1 MDISVLKHGG
11 VQAIKLRGDLK
22 IGPPVDAVRQTIEE
36 ILGGGDSC
44 LVIDLEEVP
53 MIDSSGIGVLV
64 RSLTSAKARG
74 GDLRLVNPSR
84 LAIQTLKI
92 VGLLKLFQVFHDEQ
106 EALASF
112 Q

>member
-1 MDISVLKHGG
+1 MDISVLKQGS
-11 VQAIKLRGDLK
+11 VQVIKLRGDLK
-22 IGPPVDAVRQTIEE
+22 IGAAVDALRQAIDD
-36 ILGGGDSC
+36 ILGAGDTRI
-44 LVIDLEEVP
+44 VIDLQDVP
-53 MIDSSGIGVLV
+53 MIDSSGIGMLV
-64 RSLTSAKARG
+64 RSLTSAKSRG

-92 VGLLKLFQVFHDEQ
+92 VGLLKLFQVFHDQQ

>member
-1 MDISVLKHGG
+1 MEISVLKHGD
-11 VQAIKLRGDLK
+11 VQVIKLRGDLK
-22 IGPPVDAVRQTIEE
+22 IGPPVDAFRQAIDE
-36 ILGGGDSC
+36 ILAAGDAC
-44 LVIDLEEVP
+44 IVVDLQEVP

-64 RSLTSAKARG
+64 RSLTSAKSHS

-84 LAIQTLKI
+84 LAVQTLKI
-92 VGLLKLFQVFHDEQ
+92 VGLLKLFQVFNDQQ

>member
-1 MDISVLKHGG
+1 MDISVLRHGQ

-22 IGPPVDAVRQTIEE
+22 IGPAVDAFRHTIEE
-36 ILGGGDSC
+36 ILGGGDSR
-44 LVIDLEEVP
+44 LLLDLREVP

-64 RSLTSAKARG
+64 RSLTSAKSRG
-74 GDLRLVNPSR
+74 GDLRLLSPSR
-84 LAIQTLKI
+84 MAVQTLKI
-92 VGLLKLFQVFHDEQ
+92 VGLLKLFQVFDDEQ

>member
-1 MDISVLKHGG
+1 VDISVLKHGE

-22 IGPPVDAVRQTIEE
+22 IGAPVDALRQTIEE
-36 ILGGGDSC
+36 ILGGGDSR

-64 RSLTSAKARG
+64 RSLTSAKSRG

-84 LAIQTLKI
+84 LAVQTLKI
-92 VGLLKLFQVFHDEQ
+92 VGLLKLFQVFGDEK

>member
-1 MDISVLKHGG
+1 MDISVLKHGD
-11 VQAIKLRGDLK
+11 VQVIKLRGDLK
-22 IGPPVDAVRQTIEE
+22 IGPPADAFRQTVDD
-36 ILGGGDSC
+36 ILRAGDARI
-44 LVIDLEEVP
+44 VIDLQDVN

-64 RSLTSAKARG
+64 RSLTSAKSRS

-84 LAIQTLKI
+84 LALQTLKI
-92 VGLLKLFQVFHDEQ
+92 VGLLKLFQVFNDQQ

>member
-11 VQAIKLRGDLK
+11 VQVIKLRGDLK
-22 IGPPVDAVRQTIEE
+22 IGPPVDTFRQAIDDSLTA
-36 ILGGGDSC
+36 GDARI
-44 LVIDLEEVP
+44 VIDLQDVP

-64 RSLTSAKARG
+64 RSLTSAKSRG

-92 VGLLKLFQVFHDEQ
+92 VGLLKLFQVFHAEQ